1 MAGGSCPSVTDSTSI
16 IFIHG
21 LTGDR
26 ERTWTAK
33 HAPLPWIKTL
43 LPSKIPHARIFTFG
57 YDAYVVDWRGMVSKN
72 RVGNHSMN
80 LITAV
85 ATYRDN
91 DDTVNIDDWF

>member
-1 MAGGSCPSVTDSTSI
+1 MVSQWLILRTNSI

-33 HAPLPWIKTL
+33 NSSLPWIKTL
-43 LPSKIPHARIFTFG
+43 LPSGIQNARIFTFG
-57 YDAYVVDWRGMVSKN
+57 YDAYIADWRGMVSKN

-85 ATYRDN
+85 AAYREN
-91 DDTVNIDDWF
+91 DDTVII